1 MKKYEVIKYFTD
13 LQDNNRPYEVGD
25 TYPRDGYE
33 PSLERVAELSSSDNK
48 QGTPLIKAVAERKK
62 SAEKTVAEATE
73 EKPKTTR
80 KRKTPA
86 KGE

>member
-13 LQDNNRPYEVGD
+13 LQDGNHPYEVGD
-25 TYPRDGYE
+25 TYPRDGLE
-33 PSLERVAELSSSDNK
+33 PSLERVAELLGTDNK
-48 QGTPLIKAVAERKK
+48 QGVPLIKAVAERKK

>member
-1 MKKYEVIKYFTD
+1 MKKFEVIKYFTD
-13 LQDNNRPYEVGD
+13 LQDENRPYNVGD
-25 TYPRDGYE
+25 TYPREGYE
-33 PSLERVAELSSSDNK
+33 PSLERIAELSGNDNK
-48 QGTPLIKAVAERKK
+48 QGVPLIKAVAERKK
-62 SAEKTVAEATE
+62 AAPQAEEAVE

>member
-1 MKKYEVIKYFTD
+1 MKKFEVIKYFTD

-33 PSLERVAELSSSDNK
+33 PSLERIAELSGNDNK
-48 QGTPLIKAVAERKK
+48 QGVPLIKAVAERKK
-62 SAEKTVAEATE
+62 AAPQAEEDVE

>member
-13 LQDNNRPYEVGD
+13 LQDGNRPYEVGD
-25 TYPRDGYE
+25 TYPRDGLE
-33 PSLERVAELSSSDNK
+33 PSLERVAELSGTDNK
-48 QGTPLIKAVAERKK
+48 QGVPLIKAVAERKK
-62 SAEKTVAEATE
+62 SAEKTVAEVTE

>member
-13 LQDNNRPYEVGD
+13 LQDGNHPYEVGD
-25 TYPRDGYE
+25 TYPRDGLE
-33 PSLERVAELSSSDNK
+33 PSLERVAELSGTDNK
-48 QGTPLIKAVAERKK
+48 QGVPLIKAVAERKK
-62 SAEKTVAEATE
+62 SAEKTVEEAT